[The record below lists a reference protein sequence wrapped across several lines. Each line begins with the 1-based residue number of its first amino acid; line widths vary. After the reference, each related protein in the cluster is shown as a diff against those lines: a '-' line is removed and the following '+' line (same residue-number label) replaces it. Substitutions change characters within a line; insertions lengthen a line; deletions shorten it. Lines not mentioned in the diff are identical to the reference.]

1 MAALAADAAAAI
13 MLAAA
18 FINGMRRGLVKSVWR
33 ASAWIITAA
42 LTFVLLQPVTA
53 ALSATKLADS
63 IGVKVH
69 ETVTEKFTQDNGGEE
84 KKELPGFLTKGVD
97 TEAIKNG
104 GEAAA
109 AAIDSLSRT
118 ITLLLIKIIA
128 CIALFIVLRIVLT
141 ILIKTLDLIAKLP
154 VIHGANKLLGGL
166 LGIIS
171 MLFVIYLI
179 CTLISL
185 FAADDKVMG
194 VINSTYLVKYFYN
207 NNFILQIVLKI

>member
-1 MAALAADAAAAI
+1 M
-13 MLAAA
+13 
-18 FINGMRRGLVKSVWR
+18 
-33 ASAWIITAA
+33 
-42 LTFVLLQPVTA
+42 LLQPVTA

-97 TEAIKNG
+97 TETIKNG